1 MYVIMCG
8 CYLSIIYMNVSKCLV
23 NRMYIILILE
33 NLFFHLYTFFFF
45 EDFYFYRRNGNIV
58 IYYEDIFI

>member
-1 MYVIMCG
+1 
-8 CYLSIIYMNVSKCLV
+8 MNISKWLV
-23 NRMYIILILE
+23 NIMYIILILE
-33 NLFFHLYTFFFF
+33 NLFFHGFVYIFFF